1 MKMMTTTKVKMT
13 MTRSKT
19 IGGLLRNG
27 VKAGALTA
35 VCLASVA
42 SAQSSVPG
50 FDLER
55 LTLNPAP
62 RASLWASTGDTYD
75 AGEFRIGLAGHF
87 EKNPLVFNVV
97 EASGTS
103 RKATIVGNRVTAHLT
118 GAYAIVDW
126 LEVGVQVPLVVF
138 QEGDTNLAT
147 TIGVNR
153 PESFALGTP
162 FIQARLA
169 PWKESQGD
177 ALDLALHLGVGLP
190 VGSSAAL
197 TKDNNVNFEPR
208 LGFGKRFGFIRA
220 GAEVGAQLRQGV
232 QGLTL
237 STGSNTVRDEVGSR
251 LGAGVVLSTT
261 GDGLRGELGGRLD
274 VPFSKSNLGG
284 ELLAGIRLPFADQF
298 EVFALGGPGFGSYPG
313 IPTFRVLAGL
323 SYGGVGD
330 GKCYNAPAS
339 KAGCD
344 FDRDGVKNEVDLCAT
359 EPGEAELKGCP
370 LRDSDKDGITDDKD
384 ACPKEAGSAEMRGCP
399 VRDTDKDGL
408 NDDIDAC
415 PTQAG
420 PKELKGCP
428 ARDSDKDGVP
438 DDVDACP
445 NEPGLAAQKGCP
457 LRDTDKDG
465 ITDDVDA
472 CPTEAGVKEKNGCP
486 IRDEDK
492 DGVPD
497 DIDNCPKEPG
507 TKENQG
513 CKKKQLVVITKEKLV
528 IKEQVF
534 FATAKSV
541 ILPKSFTLLNQV
553 ADILKSHPEVAKMRI
568 EGHTDNKGKRDY
580 NLNLSQ
586 SRSDSVKAYLVK
598 RGVAADR
605 LEARG
610 FGPDKPIDTND
621 TEAGRA
627 LNRRVEFG
635 LETAETTREQKMNE

>member
-1 MKMMTTTKVKMT
+1 MRQERADRFPMKTVM
-13 MTRSKT
+13 KT
-19 IGGLLRNG
+19 LL
-27 VKAGALTA
+27 AATL
-35 VCLASVA
+35 CVA
-42 SAQSSVPG
+42 SAASAQNAVPG

-75 AGEFRIGLAGHF
+75 AGEFRIGLAGHYQS
-87 EKNPLVFNVV
+87 NPLVFNLLS
-97 EASGTS
+97 SGTGGNTVT

-126 LEVGVQVPLVVF
+126 LEVGLQVPLVVF
-138 QEGDTNLAT
+138 QNGDSNLAT
-147 TIGVNR
+147 TIGVAN

-169 PWKESQGD
+169 PWKESKGD
-177 ALDLALHLGVGLP
+177 VLDLALHLGVGLP
-190 VGSSAAL
+190 VGSLKAL
-197 TKDNNVNFEPR
+197 TTDNQVNFEPR
-208 LGFGKRFGFIRA
+208 LGLGKRLGFIRI

-237 STGSNTVRDEVGSR
+237 SSNPSTVRDEVGSR
-251 LGAGVVLSTT
+251 LGAGLVLSTT
-261 GDGLRGELGGRLD
+261 GDGVRGELGGRID
-274 VPFSKSNLGG
+274 VPFSKTGMGG

-298 EVFALGGPGFGSYPG
+298 ELFALGGPGFGSYPG
-313 IPTFRVLAGL
+313 IPTFRILAGL

-330 GKCYNAPAS
+330 GKCYNAPS
-339 KAGCD
+339 TREGCD
-344 FDRDGVKNEVDLCAT
+344 YDRDGVKNEVDLCAT
-359 EPGEAELKGCP
+359 EPGTAELKGCP
-370 LRDSDKDGITDDKD
+370 FRDTDKDGISDDKD
-384 ACPKEAGSAEMRGCP
+384 ACPNEVGTAERRGCP
-399 VRDTDKDGL
+399 LRDTDKDGIP
-408 NDDIDAC
+408 DDADAC
-415 PTQAG
+415 PTQPGTAQ
-420 PKELKGCP
+420 LKGCP

-438 DDVDACP
+438 DDADACP
-445 NEPGLAAQKGCP
+445 NEAGLPDKKGCP
-457 LRDTDKDG
+457 ARDSDKDG
-465 ITDDVDA
+465 ITDDLDA
-472 CPTEAGVKEKNGCP
+472 CPNEPGVKEKNGCP

-497 DIDNCPKEPG
+497 DVDNCPKEPG

-513 CKKKQLVVITKEKLV
+513 CKKKQLVVITKEKLI

-534 FATAKSV
+534 FATAKST

-553 ADILKSHPEVAKMRI
+553 ADILKSHPEVTKMRI

-586 SRSDSVKAYLVK
+586 SRADSVKSYLVK

-605 LEARG
+605 LEGRG

-635 LETAETTREQKMNE
+635 LETAETVKEKSVE